1 MSKAEQEAERIIEMY
16 WYVTDTYKIGLEAS
30 IIHVEGIIKEYKE
43 WGNMISFNADR
54 LKFYKEVL
62 TILKDK

>member
-30 IIHVEGIIKEYKE
+30 IIHVEGIIKLCDKRFSNPNPYF
-43 WGNMISFNADR
+43 WQ
-54 LKFYKEVL
+54 EVL
-62 TILKDK
+62 TILKNK